1 MNMTGWINTIYR
13 KQARRKKRRNN
24 KARITYKGIDTKAL
38 EAFADQVD
46 VWARRAKWLVVAVVV
61 VLGLSGLVLLNTML
75 IIVAMV
81 LMALWVI
88 ALVILE
94 LEFFPEPL
102 YLVELDRR
110 EKEAA
115 CMSENPEHSSPSEPI

>member
-61 VLGLSGLVLLNTML
+61 VLGLVGLVLLNIIL
-75 IIVAMV
+75 IIAAMV
-81 LMALWVI
+81 LLALWAI
-88 ALVILE
+88 AMVILE

-102 YLVELDRR
+102 YLVEINRR

-115 CMSENPEHSSPSEPI
+115 CMSAVTEHSSPSESI